1 MSKRPASSAS
11 GRKEFFGLAAQLDSS
26 ALNPASDGLANSQEV
41 LRRSGRNSAA
51 TPTAATAPASPA
63 KPARN
68 LSEPSQ
74 VVRSRSASRVRAP
87 AVLPTEGPT
96 RALKASAPAPI
107 IGADAE
113 NLEPPLPTKA
123 KEKKKARARSDP
135 VSPLG
140 VEDRVRIPVH
150 LAADCEW
157 TDAQVLAADEL
168 RRAAANSAHFFS
180 TGSASTGVPST
191 IGAVQPPAVVEEAAK
206 ILEPS
211 GKKAKKSKSSKKITA
226 DSQPADVVPT
236 SAAVAPLP
244 VIGAPSPAVVP
255 LLPLNGSVAPKPSRS
270 QKSSSRFP
278 VTFLLNHDQEKQK
291 SLPFGKA
298 KPAVQLIKVKQSAF
312 DALHENDRIHFEVY
326 TSESS
331 GESSGDEKNPVY
343 ISSAED
349 SEEDQPDGTSGRG
362 PPAKKAALNLSQS
375 GPSAWSRP
383 DAHQRPNVIKP
394 AQDPAPAAESSHKV
408 LLLVKKSAIDGSCLF
423 DSIAQGLA
431 HILEHDIS
439 AFGGNS
445 SRSAQEAIRA
455 LTDPMLLRQMICDH
469 LCGPFADVQ
478 LACLSDQSP
487 RQSAI
492 MDYVEH
498 GYPLLDADW
507 KPPASNPKQVSQTI
521 TSYADY
527 VAAMRRKGASG
538 DEICLAASADL
549 LGLRHIVFDT
559 RGYISEG
566 VVQERLI
573 DLSLDLLPENLNFE
587 LRANRQERRLSSR
600 MPLILLRD
608 GAHFDRMNCVS
619 DDWNKPEDDTL
630 EHLEAITTRMIPEVY
645 NPGGFA
651 SMHPPNGIPR
661 HRRASTDQLMRPL
674 PCEAILKKGSQIR
687 AQREVLTHMV
697 DELGIAQTEAEQAI
711 SLLERDTGGC
721 IGNRRQFAS
730 MHNLP
735 LLTQIAKT
743 LSSDYDML
751 TVEQHQASAMALNA
765 GNTQR
770 CGGCHSAHHGISPC
784 RTSEQRARSKFHS
797 AAHVSA
803 PASGPRPDYVP
814 TARLGTFRERMQ
826 AAPSQPLPISEITEF
841 DNAVTALM
849 VTTNIPRDQS
859 ASILSRHLIKG
870 TSPLA
875 EPLRRAFKEVEA
887 LKLETA
893 AKGKASHSLRQQAP
907 VKSTADAVCHE
918 LEQSRADFISKHLSG
933 ARAMSAQEIRQTSKN
948 QRTEEYTG
956 VPADLIPRNLERYW
970 RHHQGQILLT
980 PRGAQ
985 PSAEYQRRIHVL
997 STEALHQEACE
1008 VARKE
1013 AYIKSEIAKAERA
1026 KLEELKRAVDTPAPA
1041 YDPRSPAYEATREHR
1056 SSEQDMST
1064 PASAAHAP
1072 APASAMAIL
1081 SHIPP
1086 SVTMLPPNS
1095 SPAVRLAQARELR
1108 SAAAASN
1115 PSAPIKLIVDTGVLP
1130 ANSVIWRQ
1138 GAEAD
1143 GAGFNYHAFSGVK
1156 ASWEQA
1162 NTDKDKSYHTFKSFI
1177 DARFI
1182 STICDYIGVERT
1194 LYDSTSDTVL
1204 LQKIEARLKPTDSTV
1219 YFVKLNGL
1227 RLSTALKDGSL
1238 SVRYQLFADKF
1249 LATVNEARE
1258 AGTPLLEDT
1267 IKTAFKSVCN
1277 SIPLLKMWAGAEK
1290 WTTLQAVHQRL
1301 FDQLQRFEA
1310 HALCKSLSETAA
1322 TPEASQT
1329 PAQPPAPAPPPL
1341 PPAAPAAHP
1350 RQHYTQEQRRDYA
1363 LQKQVTATALAQQN
1377 QLTQQNQFQQQ
1388 QFAQLQQQQQHQQQI
1403 MVNAMQHSVES
1414 ALQRLGNSLQ
1424 QPLSNVQLAAP
1435 ATQAQP
1441 QTIMQFTAPITSP
1454 PVLANYA
1461 QPAAA
1466 VTPHPGLDARG
1477 PHWHNHSHMLLCRN
1491 TPCGSTMFCQG
1502 CGMHGHS
1509 SAECRRRMHSGW
1521 NATGY
1526 YCDRYPGMGPLPY
1539 ETSLGQPANQRQAQ
1553 TPPVQ
1558 QQLAPAQPKIAPPP
1572 FQQQRAGG
1580 GFPTPHRM
1588 NYVQR
1593 GASQATSPVTANV
1606 STQAVDG
1613 AAGGA

>member
-1 MSKRPASSAS
+1 
-11 GRKEFFGLAAQLDSS
+11 
-26 ALNPASDGLANSQEV
+26 
-41 LRRSGRNSAA
+41 
-51 TPTAATAPASPA
+51 
-63 KPARN
+63 
-68 LSEPSQ
+68 
-74 VVRSRSASRVRAP
+74 VRAP
-87 AVLPTEGPT
+87 AVLPTEGST

-107 IGADAE
+107 TGADAE

-168 RRAAANSAHFFS
+168 RRAAANPAHFFS

-191 IGAVQPPAVVEEAAK
+191 IGAVQHPAVAEEAAK
-206 ILEPS
+206 ALEPS

-226 DSQPADVVPT
+226 DSQPADLVST
-236 SAAVAPLP
+236 TAAIAPLP
-244 VIGAPSPAVVP
+244 VIGAPSPVAVP
-255 LLPLNGSVAPKPSRS
+255 PFSLNGSVAPKRSRS
-270 QKSSSRFP
+270 KKSSSRFP
-278 VTFLLNHDQEKQK
+278 VTFRLSHNQDLLNHDQEKPK
-291 SLPFGKA
+291 SLPFGKT
-298 KPAVQLIKVKQSAF
+298 KPAVQLIKVKQSTF

-331 GESSGDEKNPVY
+331 GESSGDEKNPVD

-349 SEEDQPDGTSGRG
+349 SEEDQPGGTSNQG
-362 PPAKKAALNLSQS
+362 PPTKKAALNQSQS
-375 GPSAWSRP
+375 GPSGWSRP
-383 DAHQRPNVIKP
+383 NDHQRPDVTKP

-431 HILEHDIS
+431 HILEHDVS

-507 KPPASNPKQVSQTI
+507 KPPASNPNQVSQTI
-521 TSYADY
+521 RSFADY
-527 VAAMRRKGASG
+527 VAAMRKKGASG

-566 VVQERLI
+566 VIQERVI

-608 GAHFDRMNCVS
+608 GAHFDRMNCLS

-630 EHLEAITTRMIPEVY
+630 EHLEATTTRMIPEVY

-661 HRRASTDQLMRPL
+661 LRRASTDLLMRPL
-674 PCEAILKKGSQIR
+674 PCEAILKKGSQLR

-697 DELGIAQTEAEQAI
+697 DELGIAQAEAEQAI
-711 SLLERDTGGC
+711 SLLERDTGC
-721 IGNRRQFAS
+721 YIGNRRQFAS
-730 MHNLP
+730 MHTLP
-735 LLTQIAKT
+735 LLTQIVKT
-743 LSSDYDML
+743 LSSNYDML
-751 TVEQHQASAMALNA
+751 AVEQHQAPAMALKA

-814 TARLGTFRERMQ
+814 TARLGTFRERIQ

-841 DNAVTALM
+841 ENAVTALM
-849 VTTNIPRDQS
+849 VTTNIRRDQS
-859 ASILSRHLIKG
+859 ASILSRHLIEG

-893 AKGKASHSLRQQAP
+893 AKGKASHSLHQQAP

-933 ARAMSAQEIRQTSKN
+933 ARTMSTQEIRQASKN

-985 PSAEYQRRIHVL
+985 PNAEYQRRIHVL
-997 STEALHQEACE
+997 STEALHKEACE
-1008 VARKE
+1008 VARKK

-1026 KLEELKRAVDTPAPA
+1026 KLEELKLAQDAPAPV
-1041 YDPRSPAYEATREHR
+1041 YDPRSPVYEATKDYR
-1056 SSEQDMST
+1056 SAELDMST

-1086 SVTMLPPNS
+1086 SIAVLPPNS

-1115 PSAPIKLIVDTGVLP
+1115 PSATVKYFVDTGMMP
-1130 ANSVIWRQ
+1130 ANSVIWKQ
-1138 GAEAD
+1138 GSEAL

-1194 LYDSTSDTVL
+1194 QYDSTSDTVL
-1204 LQKIEARLKPTDSTV
+1204 LQLIEARLKPSDNTI
-1219 YFVKLNGL
+1219 YFVKLHSL
-1227 RLSTALKDGSL
+1227 RLSSTLKDGSL

-1258 AGTPLLEDT
+1258 AGTPLLEET

-1277 SIPLLKMWAGAEK
+1277 SNPLLKMWVGAGK

-1301 FDQLQRFEA
+1301 FDQLQKFEA
-1310 HALCKSLSETAA
+1310 HAHCKSLSETVA

-1329 PAQPPAPAPPPL
+1329 PAQAPVSAPPP
-1341 PPAAPAAHP
+1341 PSPAAPAAPP
-1350 RQHYTQEQRRDYA
+1350 RPHYTQEQRRDYA
-1363 LQKQVTATALAQQN
+1363 LQKQATALAQQN
-1377 QLTQQNQFQQQ
+1377 QLAQQSQIQQQ

-1435 ATQAQP
+1435 AIQAQP
-1441 QTIMQFTAPITSP
+1441 HTLMQFTTPMPSL
-1454 PVLANYA
+1454 PVSANYA

-1466 VTPHPGLDARG
+1466 ITPHPGLDARG
-1477 PHWHNHSHMLLCRN
+1477 PHWHNHGQMLLCRN
-1491 TPCGSTMFCQG
+1491 SPCGSTAFCQG

-1509 SAECRRRMHSGW
+1509 SVECRRRMHSGW

-1539 ETSLGQPANQRQAQ
+1539 ETSPGHPATQRQAQ
-1553 TPPVQ
+1553 SPPVQ
-1558 QQLAPAQPKIAPPP
+1558 QQLAPVQPRIAPPP
-1572 FQQQRAGG
+1572 FQQQRATG

-1593 GASQATSPVTANV
+1593 GASQATPPVTANV
-1606 STQAVDG
+1606 STQAADG